1 VSSYK
6 VALTKK
12 FMPKILEGFKNF
24 ILRGNAVDL
33 AVGVVIGASFGTVV
47 NALVKGLLT
56 PFIGAIAKVPD
67 FSGLTFT
74 LNGSKFMYGEL
85 INALISFLLVAASIY
100 FFVVLPM
107 NTFMEKVSRKK
118 DQKPT
123 HKKCPECLSEIPA
136 DAKRCAHCAQI
147 IVD

>member
-1 VSSYK
+1 
-6 VALTKK
+6 
-12 FMPKILEGFKNF
+12 MPKILEGFKNF

-47 NALVKGLLT
+47 TALVKDLLT
-56 PFIGAIAKVPD
+56 PLIGAIAKVPD

-100 FFVVLPM
+100 FFVILPM
-107 NTFMEKVSRKK
+107 NAFMERTIKK
-118 DQKPT
+118 NQKPT
-123 HKKCPECLSEIPA
+123 IKKCPECLSDIPF
-136 DAKRCAHCAQI
+136 DAKRCAHCGQL
-147 IVD
+147 IVQ

>member
-1 VSSYK
+1 
-6 VALTKK
+6 
-12 FMPKILEGFKNF
+12 
-24 ILRGNAVDL
+24 
-33 AVGVVIGASFGTVV
+33 
-47 NALVKGLLT
+47 
-56 PFIGAIAKVPD
+56 
-67 FSGLTFT
+67 
-74 LNGSKFMYGEL
+74 MYGEL